1 MQEGQKIDKGTIIAD
16 LLGSKG
22 YDEVNSPDSLAANL
36 DDLLRIPTLT
46 SKELAI
52 ALYHST
58 KGALNGRYGENPEPA
73 LDVIKSHV
81 QTWTDC
87 ALRKKEYTGYTIAH
101 MLDGF
106 AHLNLR
112 PPERFVS
119 FALEKAKNLI
129 SGFNADD
136 IVFFSHAVAHLGI
149 LPDKKLLIA
158 MGDRIRS
165 SRSYFSPHQ
174 LHSLIRSL
182 AVLDC
187 LSVHHHV
194 SKRYSF
200 GSLFSE
206 LLNDRSIRAKIASVT
221 DADCKAMLSDAI
233 LWFKGSTPYA
243 RPSESDTSSLFES
256 GVAAE
261 LRNLGASVTGGVSI
275 QTPNHIVD
283 LSATFGQATFFVEC
297 DGPTHFVHGADDH
310 KVYLNGSTIFQTA
323 LIQKGNADK
332 SLVRIPIDVY
342 YPKQENRDFWDS
354 FLAAVHDAEVGAYC
368 LASNGKL
375 LPVCDGYAPPAGYA

>member
-1 MQEGQKIDKGTIIAD
+1 MQPKIVIDKGTIIAD
-16 LLGSKG
+16 LLKSESNA
-22 YDEVNSPDSLAANL
+22 EVSSPDLLAANL

-58 KGALNGRYGENPEPA
+58 KGALNGRYGEKPKPA
-73 LDVIKSHV
+73 MDVIKSRV
-81 QTWTDC
+81 QTWTDR
-87 ALRKKEYTGYTIAH
+87 ALKKREYTSFTISQ

-106 AHLNLR
+106 SLLSLR

-119 FALEKAKNLI
+119 FVLGKSKELI

-136 IVFFSHAVAHLGI
+136 MVSILGDMAHLGI
-149 LPDKKLLIA
+149 LPDKQLLKA
-158 MGDRIRS
+158 MGAGIRS
-165 SRSYFSPHQ
+165 SRGSFSPHQ
-174 LHSLIRSL
+174 LHSLMRSL

-194 SKRYSF
+194 SKPYSF

-206 LLNDRSIRAKIASVT
+206 LLDDVNIRAKIASVT
-221 DADCKAMLSDAI
+221 DVDCKAMLSDAI
-233 LWFKGSTPYA
+233 LWFKGRTPYA
-243 RPSESDTSSLFES
+243 RPSEPDTSSLFES
-256 GVAAE
+256 DVADE
-261 LRNLGASVTGGVSI
+261 LRNSGAFVNSGVSI

-332 SLVRIPIDVY
+332 SLVRIPIDVF
-342 YPKQENRDFWDS
+342 YPKHGDRDFWDS
-354 FLAAVHDAEVGAYC
+354 FLVAVDDAEVGAYC

-375 LPVCDGYAPPAGYA
+375 LPICDGWDKQYEYN

>member
-1 MQEGQKIDKGTIIAD
+1 M
-16 LLGSKG
+16 
-22 YDEVNSPDSLAANL
+22 V
-36 DDLLRIPTLT
+36 
-46 SKELAI
+46 
-52 ALYHST
+52 H
-58 KGALNGRYGENPEPA
+58 
-73 LDVIKSHV
+73 
-81 QTWTDC
+81 
-87 ALRKKEYTGYTIAH
+87 
-101 MLDGF
+101 GF

-119 FALEKAKNLI
+119 FILGKAKDLI

-136 IVFFSHAVAHLGI
+136 MVSILGDVAHLGI

-174 LHSLIRSL
+174 LHSLMRSL
-182 AVLDC
+182 AALDC

-194 SKRYSF
+194 SKPYSF

-206 LLNDRSIRAKIASVT
+206 LLDDVKIRAKIASVM
-221 DADCKAMLSDAI
+221 DVDCKAMLSDAI

-256 GVAAE
+256 DVAAE

-342 YPKQENRDFWDS
+342 YPKQGNRDFWDS
-354 FLAAVHDAEVGAYC
+354 FLAAVHDEKVGAYC

-375 LPVCDGYAPPAGYA
+375 LPICDGYAPL

>member
-1 MQEGQKIDKGTIIAD
+1 MEKKQQINKSTIITD

-22 YDEVNSPDSLAANL
+22 YAEVNSPDSLAANL
-36 DDLLRIPTLT
+36 DVLLRIPTLT
-46 SKELAI
+46 AKELAI

-58 KGALNGRYGENPEPA
+58 KGALNARYGEDPEPA

-119 FALEKAKNLI
+119 FVLGKSKELI

-136 IVFFSHAVAHLGI
+136 MVSILGDMAHLGI
-149 LPDKKLLIA
+149 LPDKQLLKA
-158 MGDRIRS
+158 MGAGIRS
-165 SRSYFSPHQ
+165 SRSSFSPHQ
-174 LHSLIRSL
+174 LHSLMRSL

-194 SKRYSF
+194 SKPHSF
-200 GSLFSE
+200 NSLFSE
-206 LLNDRSIRAKIASVT
+206 LLNDKQTKSRIDSVT
-221 DADCKAMLSDAI
+221 KADCKAMLSDAI

-243 RPSESDTSSLFES
+243 RPSESDTSSLFEND
-256 GVAAE
+256 VAEE
-261 LRNLGASVTGGVSI
+261 LRESLASVNSVFIQNVEIEIFGIVSFWRQVKRRLGRI
-275 QTPNHIVD
+275 ALLLMENFF
-283 LSATFGQATFFVEC
+283 LSVMVMPLPQAMLEIATSEC
-297 DGPTHFVHGADDH
+297 
-310 KVYLNGSTIFQTA
+310 
-323 LIQKGNADK
+323 
-332 SLVRIPIDVY
+332 
-342 YPKQENRDFWDS
+342 
-354 FLAAVHDAEVGAYC
+354 
-368 LASNGKL
+368 
-375 LPVCDGYAPPAGYA
+375 